1 MYITFCGKNKLCKW
15 LHTMN
20 IVINE
25 YNVIQMDGW
34 SCLQPRQYIMPC
46 HYLSNRMLRL
56 TGLVDAPIA
65 Q

>member
-1 MYITFCGKNKLCKW
+1 
-15 LHTMN
+15 MN

-34 SCLQPRQYIMPC
+34 SCLQPCQYIMPC
-46 HYLSNRMLRL
+46 HYFKQQDAKAA
-56 TGLVDAPIA
+56 GLVDAPIA